1 MENQGYRKKD
11 ILGLLV
17 ALIVLSFLPLL
28 LPSENY
34 KYLYDILF
42 TLNIIILLSTSWN
55 ILGGFAGQVSFGHAG
70 FVGMGAYAIALLH
83 YHCKLSPWLIMP
95 ISGVAAVI
103 GAMIIGVIALNL
115 RGPYFALSTLAL
127 AEVTKLIVEGWR
139 EFTQGTQGI
148 VVSQGDILGIKATGG
163 VYFLITLWIAGFAL
177 LTAILIKQSRYNYY
191 FLAVAENEDA
201 AMAVGINS
209 KRFKL
214 YALLISAFF
223 AGLAGGLIA
232 THTGFVDPESGF
244 DMVRT
249 VEPIFITIVGGI
261 GTIFGPVIGAILLV
275 PIGEMLRSEFTKA
288 HLLFYGVLLII
299 FARFLPHG
307 IVGLLKRRFK

>member
-1 MENQGYRKKD
+1 MPNLNNKD
-11 ILGLLV
+11 V
-17 ALIVLSFLPLL
+17 WVLFSSLTLFSFLPIV
-28 LPSENY
+28 LPSENN

-70 FVGMGAYAIALLH
+70 FVGMGAYTIALLH
-83 YHCKLSPWLIMP
+83 FHLKLSPWIAMP
-95 ISGVAAVI
+95 LSGIAAMIGAMVI
-103 GAMIIGVIALNL
+103 GAIALNL

-139 EFTQGTQGI
+139 GFTQGTQGI
-148 VVSQGDILGIKATGG
+148 VITQGDILGIKATGG
-163 VYFLITLWIAGFAL
+163 VYFLITLWTAGIAI
-177 LTAILIKQSRYNYY
+177 LTAIIIKRSRYNYY
-191 FLAVAENEDA
+191 FLAVGENEDA

-209 KRFKL
+209 KQFKL

-249 VEPIFITIVGGI
+249 VEPIFITIVGGM

-275 PIGEMLRSEFTKA
+275 PIGEAFRSEFTKA
-288 HLLFYGVLLII
+288 HLLFYGILLII

-307 IVGLLKRRFK
+307 IVGLFKRRGK